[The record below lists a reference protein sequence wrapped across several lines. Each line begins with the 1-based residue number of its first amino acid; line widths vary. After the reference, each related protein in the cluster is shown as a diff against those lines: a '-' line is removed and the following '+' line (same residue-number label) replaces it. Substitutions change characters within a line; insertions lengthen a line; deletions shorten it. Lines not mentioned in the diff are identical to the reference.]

1 MESFSS
7 APTALIPFC
16 QFQGNMSVMGKKF
29 SPNFSVPVC
38 NSFKAKIRED
48 QLCYTVDPNI
58 YRVDDKPL
66 EITLLLD
73 YNEERSLYND
83 NDAKDNH
90 TEKHLTLTVEE
101 TEKRFIIVET
111 IGKKISNR
119 IKYL

>member
-1 MESFSS
+1 
-7 APTALIPFC
+7 
-16 QFQGNMSVMGKKF
+16 MSVMGVT
-29 SPNFSVPVC
+29 SPKFSVPVC

-58 YRVDDKPL
+58 YRVDDIHKPL

-111 IGKKISNR
+111 IGKRILNR